1 VGVPA
6 ALDVSPPSSWVY
18 RLLLESLRAS
28 VREARGPAR
37 ESASASAMETEGG
50 GLGWGC
56 GSGESS
62 AQIFFPSF
70 FCVCK
75 LLDRSWYRRQGE
87 VAGTRAQDT
96 GADPAIGT
104 S

>member
-1 VGVPA
+1 VPA

-62 AQIFFPSF
+62 AFFFLF
-70 FCVCK
+70 FFWVQVAGQELVK
-75 LLDRSWYRRQGE
+75 M
-87 VAGTRAQDT
+87 AGTRVQDT